1 MSTELHLPTIEL
13 WCGKTAFAK
22 GKSYYRNGKVS
33 FIQYDQQSSMYQA
46 IVNIRA
52 KLTEQVSVN
61 VDEEGEVYAQCSCP
75 SLSSYDHYCQHIAA
89 VLIHIY
95 YAQQQGI
102 VPILVESS
110 AKPERSL
117 AEEEQKVDTSQE
129 DNRQIQQ
136 QHNDALQLTWHML
149 SLFADKKQRPSGSR
163 TYFETRTTLQVEWIC
178 KPIAYGNRQY
188 RIGIE
193 MKVGPKRVYIVQ
205 QLIEFLEHV
214 KRRESYYFSKSFT
227 YDPELHSF
235 ARTDDRLIQHMLDIV
250 QEEQQYGSWE
260 AQGAIAGYHQQ
271 HQRLVLIP
279 ASHWQEMLE
288 QLSHASSTTL
298 EYNGQQWGTVM
309 PSQESLPIQF
319 QLDRYEPES
328 NKSSRDTTS
337 LSAPPRYELHVEGL
351 EHLII
356 LEWYETVIS
365 YGQLIHVP
373 ENECQRLSELQSM
386 LQASEQYRT
395 HQTMTIPE
403 EQLEPFIEQVIPGLM
418 TLGQVHMTRA
428 VSEYIVRTP
437 LQARLYLD
445 RVRDRLLAGL
455 EFQYGQVTINPLD
468 LQVPSL
474 PEGQILLRDGKQEE
488 EIMMLL
494 DEGSFVQTEG
504 GYFLTDEDAEYE
516 FLYHIL
522 PRLEQWVEVYA
533 TSAVKARVYNPLS
546 APKLKVNTDPRHDWL
561 ELTLE
566 LDGIAESQIIEVLNS
581 LREQRRYHRLP
592 NGALLPLEQQEFRKI
607 IAFIQQTGMAKFMP
621 LDHDLLDHTTN
632 EEQTGQLVMRMPLIQ
647 GLAGLDQESTNES
660 VQFGKSL
667 RLLLDNLRNPDL
679 REEPVPAHLAPIL
692 RDYQQYGYQWMRT
705 LAHYGFGGILADDMG
720 LGKTLQSIT
729 FLASMLSDIRRSGQP
744 ALIVTP
750 ASLMYNW
757 QHEIRRFAP
766 EIHICLIDGSKT
778 ERNRRWYQSLPQ
790 QASDP
795 EGNDRTA
802 VDVIITSYPLLR
814 RDLEQVHRSSFHT
827 LILDEAQT
835 FKNDLTQ
842 VAKAVKQIKAQ
853 YRFALTGTPI
863 ENSIYELWAIMHVVF
878 PQLLG
883 DKKSFADLSN
893 ETVAKRIR
901 PFVLRRLKKDVLKEL
916 PDKQEHILISELLP
930 EQKKLYAAYL
940 ARLQQ
945 DALKHLNDKAVPQNK
960 IKILA
965 GLTRLRQLCCHPALF
980 VQQYEGGSA
989 KLEQLLEIVEESLDA
1004 GKRLLIFSQ
1013 FTEMLGI
1020 IGQELQQAQ
1029 VPYFNLDGSTPVA
1042 ERVELCNRYN
1052 QGERDIFLISLK
1064 AGGTGLN
1071 LTGAD
1076 TVILY
1081 DLWWNPAVEEQAAD
1095 RAHRIG
1101 QQNTVQVIRLIAQ
1114 GTVEDKMFELQQ
1126 TKKHLIDEVIQAGT
1140 EQPALTALTEEEIR
1154 QILMI

>member
-1 MSTELHLPTIEL
+1 MSTGLHLPTIEL

-33 FIQYDQQSSMYQA
+33 FTQYDQQSSLYQA
-46 IVNIRA
+46 IVHVRA
-52 KLTEQVSVN
+52 KLTEQVRLN
-61 VDEEGEVYAQCSCP
+61 IDEEGEVYAQCSCP

-95 YAQQQGI
+95 YAEQQGI
-102 VPILVESS
+102 APLLVE
-110 AKPERSL
+110 ASL
-117 AEEEQKVDTSQE
+117 EQDDLRHQE
-129 DNRQIQQ
+129 NEQIHAQQEAAQALHAQQINQQ
-136 QHNDALQLTWHML
+136 QLTQHL
-149 SLFADKKQRPSGSR
+149 LTLFTDPKQRPSGSR
-163 TYFETRTTLQVEWIC
+163 TYFETRTALQVQWIC
-178 KPIAYGNRQY
+178 KPLAYGNRQY

-193 MKVGPKRVYIVQ
+193 MKVGTKRVYIVQ
-205 QLIEFLEHV
+205 QLVEFLEHI
-214 KRRESYYFSKSFT
+214 KRRESYFFSKSFT

-235 ARTDDRLIQHMLDIV
+235 NRTDDHIIQHLLEIVQAEQQYASWEPQSTTLIQHN
-250 QEEQQYGSWE
+250 QP
-260 AQGAIAGYHQQ
+260 
-271 HQRLVLIP
+271 HQRVLLIP
-279 ASHWQEMLE
+279 ASHWQELLQ
-288 QLSHASSTTL
+288 QLSQAASTLL
-298 EYNGQQWGTVM
+298 EYNGQSWGTIM
-309 PSQESLPIQF
+309 RSEEALPIQF
-319 QLDRYEPES
+319 QLDRYLQP
-328 NKSSRDTTS
+328 
-337 LSAPPRYELHVEGL
+337 SADDSARSKFITAQPRYELHIEGL
-351 EHLII
+351 DSLIVLESYEMVLSNGKTIALPEH
-356 LEWYETVIS
+356 
-365 YGQLIHVP
+365 
-373 ENECQRLSELQSM
+373 ECQRLSELQYM
-386 LQASEQYRT
+386 LQSSQQYQT

-403 EQLEPFIEQVIPGLM
+403 EQLEPFIEQVVPGLM
-418 TLGQVHMTRA
+418 KLGQVHMTRA

-455 EFQYGQVTINPLD
+455 EFQYGQIIINPLD
-468 LQVPSL
+468 IQVPQL
-474 PEGQILLRDGKQEE
+474 PAGQILLRDGKQEE
-488 EIMMLL
+488 AIMTLL

-516 FLYHIL
+516 FLYHLL
-522 PRLEQWVEVYA
+522 PRLEKWVEVYA
-533 TSAVKARVYNPLS
+533 TSAVKAKLYNPLS

-566 LDGIAESQIIEVLNS
+566 LDGIAESQIVEVLNS

-607 IAFIQQTGMAKFMP
+607 IDFIQRTGMAKSMP
-621 LDHDLLDHTTN
+621 LEPYLQDYQADQ
-632 EEQTGQLVMRMPLIQ
+632 EPTGQLLMRMPLMQ
-647 GLAGLDQESTNES
+647 GLAGLDAELQDEY

-667 RLLLDNLRNPDL
+667 RLLLENMRNPDL
-679 REEPVPAHLAPIL
+679 REEPVPEHLAPIL
-692 RDYQQYGYQWMRT
+692 RDYQQYGYQWLKT

-729 FLASMLSDIRRSGQP
+729 FLASVLSDIRDRGKP

-757 QHEIRRFAP
+757 QHELRRFAP
-766 EIHICLIDGSKT
+766 EINICLIDGIKT
-778 ERNRRWYQSLPQ
+778 ERNHRWYQALNHQ
-790 QASDP
+790 
-795 EGNDRTA
+795 ETDRPM
-802 VDVIITSYPLLR
+802 VDVVITSYPLLR
-814 RDLEQVHRSSFHT
+814 RDLEQTRKASFHT

-842 VAKAVKQIKAQ
+842 VSKAVKQIQAEH
-853 YRFALTGTPI
+853 RFALTGTPI

-883 DKKSFADLSN
+883 DKKSFADLSR

-916 PDKQEHILISELLP
+916 PAKQEHIIVSELLP

-980 VQQYEGGSA
+980 IQNYQDGSA

-1020 IGQELQQAQ
+1020 IGEQLTQAQ
-1029 VPYFNLDGSTPVA
+1029 IPYFNLDGSTPVA
-1042 ERVELCNRYN
+1042 ERVALCHRYN
-1052 QGERDIFLISLK
+1052 EGERDIFLISLK

-1095 RAHRIG
+1095 RAHRMG

-1114 GTVEDKMFELQQ
+1114 GTVEEKMVELQQ
-1126 TKKHLIDEVIQAGT
+1126 TKKHLINEVIQAGN
-1140 EQPALTALTEEEIR
+1140 EQPGLTALTEEEIR

>member
-33 FIQYDQQSSMYQA
+33 FIQYDQSSSVYQA
-46 IVNIRA
+46 IVHIRA
-52 KLTEQVSVN
+52 KLTEQVSLN
-61 VDEEGEVYAQCSCP
+61 IDEEGEVFAQCTCP

-95 YAQQQGI
+95 YAHQQGI
-102 VPILVESS
+102 VPILIES
-110 AKPERSL
+110 AVKPQGLSIEQQQEIDHQQE
-117 AEEEQKVDTSQE
+117 AEQL
-129 DNRQIQQ
+129 IQQ
-136 QHNDALQLTWHML
+136 QHADAAQLTQHLL

-163 TYFETRTTLQVEWIC
+163 AYFETRTTLQVEWIC

-193 MKVGPKRVYIVQ
+193 MKIGPKRLYIVQ
-205 QLIEFLEHV
+205 QFIEFLEHV
-214 KRRESYYFSKSFT
+214 KRRESYYFSKAFT

-235 ARTDDRLIQHMLDIV
+235 TRTDDRLIQHLLDIM

-260 AQGAIAGYHQQ
+260 SQGVVARQNP
-271 HQRLVLIP
+271 RLLLIP
-279 ASHWQEMLE
+279 ASHWQEILQE
-288 QLSHASSTTL
+288 LSQASSTVL
-298 EYNGQQWGTVM
+298 EHTGQPWGAVV
-309 PSQESLPIQF
+309 PSEEALPIQF
-319 QLDRYEPES
+319 QLDRHEPLS
-328 NKSSRDTTS
+328 ADSINSSQS

-351 EHLII
+351 EHLIVM
-356 LEWYETVIS
+356 EWYETVIS
-365 YGQLIHVP
+365 YSQIIHVP
-373 ENECQRLSELQSM
+373 ENECQRLSELQSV
-386 LQASEQYRT
+386 LQASPQYRT

-468 LQVPSL
+468 MQGTQL

-516 FLYHIL
+516 FLYHLL
-522 PRLEQWVEVYA
+522 PRLEKWVEVYA
-533 TSAVKARVYNPLS
+533 TSAVKAKLYNPLS

-581 LREQRRYHRLP
+581 LKEQRRYHRLP
-592 NGALLPLEQQEFRKI
+592 NGSLLPLEQQEFRKI
-607 IAFIQQTGMAKFMP
+607 IAFIQQTGMAKSMP
-621 LDHDLLDHTTN
+621 MDQYLIDLESS
-632 EEQTGQLVMRMPLIQ
+632 EEQTGQLKMRMPLMQ
-647 GLAGLDQESTNES
+647 GLAGLDQESQDES

-667 RLLLDNLRNPDL
+667 RLLLENMRNPDL
-679 REEPVPAHLAPIL
+679 REEAVPTHLIPIL

-729 FLASMLSDIRRSGQP
+729 FLASVLSDIRQSGKP

-766 EIHICLIDGSKT
+766 EMNICLIDGTKT
-778 ERNRRWYQSLPQ
+778 ERNRRWYQSLNPQ
-790 QASDP
+790 TSDQP
-795 EGNDRTA
+795 V

-814 RDLEQVHRSSFHT
+814 RDLEQAHHSSFHT

-842 VAKAVKQIKAQ
+842 VARAVKQIQAQ

-883 DKKSFADLSN
+883 DKKSFADLSK
-893 ETVAKRIR
+893 EVVAKRIR

-916 PDKQEHILISELLP
+916 PDKQEHMLVSELLP

-980 VQQYEGGSA
+980 IQQYQGGSA

-1020 IGQELQQAQ
+1020 IGRELQQAQ

-1052 QGERDIFLISLK
+1052 EGERDIFLISLK

-1095 RAHRIG
+1095 RAHRMG

-1114 GTVEDKMFELQQ
+1114 GTVEDKMYELQQ

-1140 EQPALTALTEEEIR
+1140 DQPALTALTEEEIR

>member
-1 MSTELHLPTIEL
+1 
-13 WCGKTAFAK
+13 
-22 GKSYYRNGKVS
+22 
-33 FIQYDQQSSMYQA
+33 
-46 IVNIRA
+46 
-52 KLTEQVSVN
+52 
-61 VDEEGEVYAQCSCP
+61 
-75 SLSSYDHYCQHIAA
+75 
-89 VLIHIY
+89 
-95 YAQQQGI
+95 
-102 VPILVESS
+102 
-110 AKPERSL
+110 
-117 AEEEQKVDTSQE
+117 
-129 DNRQIQQ
+129 
-136 QHNDALQLTWHML
+136 
-149 SLFADKKQRPSGSR
+149 
-163 TYFETRTTLQVEWIC
+163 
-178 KPIAYGNRQY
+178 
-188 RIGIE
+188 
-193 MKVGPKRVYIVQ
+193 
-205 QLIEFLEHV
+205 
-214 KRRESYYFSKSFT
+214 
-227 YDPELHSF
+227 
-235 ARTDDRLIQHMLDIV
+235 
-250 QEEQQYGSWE
+250 
-260 AQGAIAGYHQQ
+260 
-271 HQRLVLIP
+271 
-279 ASHWQEMLE
+279 
-288 QLSHASSTTL
+288 
-298 EYNGQQWGTVM
+298 
-309 PSQESLPIQF
+309 
-319 QLDRYEPES
+319 
-328 NKSSRDTTS
+328 
-337 LSAPPRYELHVEGL
+337 
-351 EHLII
+351 
-356 LEWYETVIS
+356 
-365 YGQLIHVP
+365 VP
-373 ENECQRLSELQSM
+373 ENECQRLSELQAV
-386 LQASEQYRT
+386 LQASPQYRT

-418 TLGQVHMTRA
+418 ILGQVHMTRA

-455 EFQYGQVTINPLD
+455 EFQYGQITINPLD
-468 LQVPSL
+468 MQALQL

-516 FLYHIL
+516 FLYHLL
-522 PRLEQWVEVYA
+522 PRLEKWVEVYA
-533 TSAVKARVYNPLS
+533 TSAVKAKLYNPLS

-581 LREQRRYHRLP
+581 LKEQRRYHRLP
-592 NGALLPLEQQEFRKI
+592 NGSLLLLEQQEFRKI
-607 IAFIQQTGMAKFMP
+607 IAFIQQTGMAKSMP
-621 LDHDLLDHTTN
+621 LDQYLIDLESS
-632 EEQTGQLVMRMPLIQ
+632 EEQTGQLKMRMPLMQ
-647 GLAGLDQESTNES
+647 GLAGLDQESQDES

-667 RLLLDNLRNPDL
+667 RLLLENMRNPDL
-679 REEPVPAHLAPIL
+679 REEAVPAHLAPIL

-729 FLASMLSDIRRSGQP
+729 FLASVLSDIRQSGKP

-766 EIHICLIDGSKT
+766 EMNICLIDGTKT
-778 ERNRRWYQSLPQ
+778 ERNRRWYQSLNPQ
-790 QASDP
+790 TSDQP
-795 EGNDRTA
+795 V

-814 RDLEQVHRSSFHT
+814 RDLEQVHHSSFHT

-842 VAKAVKQIKAQ
+842 VARAVKQIQAQ

-883 DKKSFADLSN
+883 DKKSFADLSK
-893 ETVAKRIR
+893 EVVAKRIR

-916 PDKQEHILISELLP
+916 PDKQEHMLVSELLP

-980 VQQYEGGSA
+980 IQQYQGGSA
-989 KLEQLLEIVEESLDA
+989 KLEQLLDIVEESLDA

-1020 IGQELQQAQ
+1020 IGRELQQAQ

-1042 ERVELCNRYN
+1042 ERLELCNRYN
-1052 QGERDIFLISLK
+1052 EGERDIFLISLK

-1095 RAHRIG
+1095 RAHRMG

-1114 GTVEDKMFELQQ
+1114 GTVEDKMYELQQ
-1126 TKKHLIDEVIQAGT
+1126 TKKYLIDEVIQAGND
-1140 EQPALTALTEEEIR
+1140 QPALTALTEEEIR